1 MPLIIK
7 GGDQPKII
15 SKKAMENKIGQDKDD
30 KIKNDPLYDLSPELR
45 EKRKEILD
53 AKRHREFMGRV
64 QAAEEA
70 AMRKLQEAE
79 MEVTEELVV
88 EQNIAPVEITDVVTV
103 SSTATEEI
111 KETPNFDKMTKA
123 EIADWAEENI
133 GLTLDRRKKKA
144 ELIETVKNN
153 L

>member
-7 GGDQPKII
+7 GKTQII
-15 SKKAMENKIGQDKDD
+15 SKDDMANKIGQINDEKDKDE
-30 KIKNDPLYDLSPELR
+30 LSHLPPEVA
-45 EKRKEILD
+45 EKRREILA
-53 AKRHREFMGRV
+53 AKRHREFMGRL
-64 QAAEEA
+64 QKEKEEA
-70 AMRKLQEAE
+70 LAALKKKD
-79 MEVTEELVV
+79 MEVTEELIV
-88 EQNIAPVEITDVVTV
+88 EAGPDPIIIKYDDVVTV
-103 SSTATEEI
+103 SSTTTEEI

>member
-7 GGDQPKII
+7 GNNQPKII
-15 SKKAMENKIGQDKDD
+15 SKKEMENKLAREKVE
-30 KIKNDPLYDLSPELR
+30 KVKNDPLYGLSPELR

-53 AKRHREFMGRV
+53 AKRHREFMARV
-64 QAAEEA
+64 QAEKEES
-70 AMRKLQEAE
+70 MRKLQEAE

-88 EQNIAPVEITDVVTV
+88 EQNVTPVEITDVVTV

-144 ELIETVKNN
+144 ELIESVKNN